1 MMYKSDGPR
10 MFVEDTSTKDR
21 VSPDFQTPR
30 REMKIRSVSGV
41 FLTNFLVFR
50 NLVKH

>member
-1 MMYKSDGPR
+1 

-41 FLTNFLVFR
+41 FQFDELRGVSKFGQTLT
-50 NLVKH
+50 